1 MIALVMIVRNEA
13 ASIERGLAS
22 VKPFIGSWSIVDTG
36 STDDTKKLIRKALKG
51 IPGKLHERKFVDF
64 GHNRTEAL
72 TLAKDSADWLLLL
85 DADETA
91 EFHSDLLTWLATDP
105 DPETD
110 AWMVEIVDSGT
121 IWRRPLLVRGNLD
134 WRYIGPVH
142 EYLDYTQVK
151 SRPLLGLTVTHH
163 GSNRHPIQKF
173 DHYLTLLE
181 PGLQAGDPRAV
192 FYSAECLR
200 FLGCYPKAIE
210 LYLERAG
217 MNTFEEEAWYAAYQ
231 AAKLARNV
239 TDLLKAFERR
249 PWRAEPL
256 WAAAE
261 LVRTIPHEDVL
272 FMEMR

>member
-1 MIALVMIVRNEA
+1 MVALVMIVRNEA

-72 TLAKDSADWLLLL
+72 TLAKDSADWLLQL
-85 DADETA
+85 DADEPA

-142 EYLDYTQVK
+142 EYLDYTQEIG
-151 SRPLLGLTVTHH
+151 R
-163 GSNRHPIQKF
+163 
-173 DHYLTLLE
+173 
-181 PGLQAGDPRAV
+181 
-192 FYSAECLR
+192 
-200 FLGCYPKAIE
+200 
-210 LYLERAG
+210 
-217 MNTFEEEAWYAAYQ
+217 
-231 AAKLARNV
+231 
-239 TDLLKAFERR
+239 
-249 PWRAEPL
+249 
-256 WAAAE
+256 
-261 LVRTIPHEDVL
+261 
-272 FMEMR
+272 